1 MLQSCGTVAAR
12 AGPGYNPQMR
22 TLTLGFS
29 PCPNDTFIFHALAK
43 GLVGGGL
50 LGFQERLEDVE
61 ALNSMAISGKLDV
74 TKVSFGVITQVLE
87 DYCLLHSGGAMGRG
101 CGPLVVARGP
111 VEMDSLKGK
120 RIAIPGTNT
129 TAFLLLRLFDPA
141 LGDNVVPMAFD
152 LIMEAVQEGE
162 VDAGLIIHE
171 GRFTYKGYGLTEVMD
186 MGLWW
191 EELTGKPLPLG
202 GIIARR
208 GLGRDT
214 LLQVES
220 LIRESITHARNC
232 LDRQDRQDGQ
242 DRPDGKDRPDGPE
255 SPMDY
260 IRQHSQEMADSVI
273 REHISLYVN
282 EFSLDL
288 GAEGQDAV
296 QELFK
301 MARARG
307 LVKGEETMP
316 LFVE

>member
-1 MLQSCGTVAAR
+1 
-12 AGPGYNPQMR
+12 MR

-61 ALNSMAISGKLDV
+61 ALNSMAISGRLDV
-74 TKVSFGVITQVLE
+74 TKVSFGVITQVLK
-87 DYCLLHSGGAMGRG
+87 DYCLLRSGGAMGRG

-111 VEMDSLKGK
+111 VEMDSLRGK

-186 MGLWW
+186 MGRWW
-191 EELTGKPLPLG
+191 EELTGKPIPLG

-208 GLGRDT
+208 ALGSDT
-214 LLQVES
+214 LLEVES
-220 LIRESITHARNC
+220 LIRKSLTHAREH
-232 LDRQDRQDGQ
+232 
-242 DRPDGKDRPDGPE
+242 PE
-255 SPMDY
+255 APMEY
-260 IRQHSQEMADSVI
+260 IREHSQEMADSVI

-282 EFSLDL
+282 DFSLDL
-288 GAEGQDAV
+288 GVEGRDAV
-296 QELFK
+296 QELFR
-301 MARARG
+301 MARQRG
-307 LVKGEETMP
+307 LVKGQERP
-316 LFVE
+316 LFIDI

>member
-1 MLQSCGTVAAR
+1 
-12 AGPGYNPQMR
+12 MR
-22 TLTLGFS
+22 TLTLGYS

-43 GLVGGGL
+43 GLVGGGT

-61 ALNSMAISGKLDV
+61 ALNFMAISGRLDV

-87 DYCLLHSGGAMGRG
+87 DYCLLRSGGAMGRG

-111 VEMDSLKGK
+111 VEMDSLKGR

-141 LGDNVVPMAFD
+141 LGDNVVPMTFD

-191 EELTGKPLPLG
+191 EETTGKPIPLG

-208 GLGRDT
+208 DLGMET

-220 LIRESITHARNC
+220 LIRESLTHAREH
-232 LDRQDRQDGQ
+232 
-242 DRPDGKDRPDGPE
+242 PDA
-255 SPMDY
+255 PMDY

-288 GAEGQDAV
+288 GAEGEEAV
-296 QELFK
+296 RELFK

-307 LVKGEETMP
+307 LVKGEERP
-316 LFVE
+316 LFIDL